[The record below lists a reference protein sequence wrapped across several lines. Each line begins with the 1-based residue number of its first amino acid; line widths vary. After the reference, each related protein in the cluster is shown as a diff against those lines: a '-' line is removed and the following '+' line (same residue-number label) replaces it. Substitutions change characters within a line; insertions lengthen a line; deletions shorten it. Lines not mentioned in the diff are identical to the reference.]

1 MALAHNPALVAIE
14 LIASSIWVG
23 SLVCLA
29 VVSRAASAS
38 IDLDARVAL
47 FRALGRR
54 HGVVGSGALLTA
66 IGVVLAMAWPPDRWS
81 NLLSASVALA
91 GILVVLTMFGV
102 RQARAMSRIRR
113 DALSDLGNSQLASSV
128 RRGARS
134 AAVSRVL
141 IAGVTLAI
149 VVLAALVIAG

>member
-1 MALAHNPALVAIE
+1 MSLAHNPALIAIE

-23 SLVCLA
+23 SLVCLV
-29 VVSRAASAS
+29 VVSRAASTS
-38 IDLDARVAL
+38 IDPDARVAL
-47 FRALGRR
+47 FRALGQRY
-54 HGVVGSGALLTA
+54 GFVGSVALLTA
-66 IGVVLAMAWPPDRWS
+66 IGVGLAMAWPPVRWS
-81 NLLSASVALA
+81 NPLSASVALA

-113 DALSDLGNSQLASSV
+113 DALSDLGNSQLARSV

-134 AAVSRVL
+134 AAVARGL

-149 VVLAALVIAG
+149 VVLAAYVIAG

>member
-38 IDLDARVAL
+38 IDPDARVAL

-54 HGVVGSGALLTA
+54 YGVVGSVALLTA
-66 IGVVLAMAWPPDRWS
+66 IGVGLAMAWPPHRWS

-91 GILVVLTMFGV
+91 GLLVVLTMFGV
-102 RQARAMSRIRR
+102 RQARTMSRIRR
-113 DALSDLGNSQLASSV
+113 DALSDLGNSQLARSV
-128 RRGARS
+128 RSGARS
-134 AAVSRVL
+134 AAVARGL

-149 VVLAALVIAG
+149 VVLAACVIAG